1 MMKNVRLLLLSFCGW
16 WLVSCGVN
24 RDAQLQQAVTFA
36 FGDWCSADVRRLLDE
51 GAEVNTRDEKGYTP
65 LLNAYG
71 IGCGMFEDDPQHE
84 EAVASLKQLLAHG
97 ADVHCRTPEGHHALD
112 LALRHFN
119 NEPVVAI
126 LREQGLTATR
136 PEYELVWHAMHNH
149 ADEVRRLLAVGV
161 SPNAC
166 SVDGLT
172 ALWATMPMLNLKEHS
187 AESMDLLLAAG
198 ADVSV
203 MSDGH
208 SLLDRAML
216 FAGEEMEPRYL
227 DILRRYGAV
236 SVNPPDWVHE

>member
-1 MMKNVRLLLLSFCGW
+1 MKLFRMLFLSLCGCSV
-16 WLVSCGVN
+16 VSCGVS
-24 RDAQLQQAVTFA
+24 RDTQLQQAVTFA
-36 FGDWCSADVRRLLDE
+36 FGAWCSSDVRRLLDE

-71 IGCGMFEDDPQHE
+71 IGCGMFEDEPHHE
-84 EAVASLKQLLAHG
+84 DAVASLKLLLAHG
-97 ADVHCRTPEGHHALD
+97 ADVHYHTPEGHHALD

-149 ADEVRRLLAVGV
+149 ADEVRRLLAAGV
-161 SPNAC
+161 SPNAR
-166 SVDGLT
+166 SVDGST
-172 ALWATMPMLNLKEHS
+172 ALWATMPLLNLKEHS
-187 AESMDLLLAAG
+187 AECMDLLLAAG

-236 SVNPPDWVHE
+236 PVNPPDWVHE

>member
-1 MMKNVRLLLLSFCGW
+1 MKNVRLLLLSFCGW

-24 RDAQLQQAVTFA
+24 WDAQLQQAVTFA

-71 IGCGMFEDDPQHE
+71 IGCDMFEDDPHHE

-126 LREQGLTATR
+126 LREQGLTA
-136 PEYELVWHAMHNH
+136 
-149 ADEVRRLLAVGV
+149 
-161 SPNAC
+161 
-166 SVDGLT
+166 
-172 ALWATMPMLNLKEHS
+172 LWATMPILNLKGH
-187 AESMDLLLAAG
+187 AAGCMDLLLAAG

-216 FAGEEMEPRYL
+216 FDGEEMEPRYL